1 MKQAAFF
8 VNFHIMLDKL
18 TKVIQSAAEPETEAP
33 ELISYRTLRR
43 AVGWLGVLI
52 PVILIGGG
60 YFFGDCKTIQPSISH
75 YYYTNVRDLFVA
87 TLCGVSLFLF
97 CYRGWSKMD
106 SRCAN
111 LAGFFGILLVLFPT
125 NVIGTAGDYYFCQ
138 QRIVSFTNV
147 PYHNIIHL
155 TSAALFFLTLAFI
168 SIFLFTKSNRA
179 PSKRT
184 DEKKIR
190 NRIYQICGAIMIGCI
205 VSIGIY
211 FFVGKSEEEN
221 PTTLVL
227 ESIALLAFGISWL
240 TKGQVIAGD

>member
-1 MKQAAFF
+1 
-8 VNFHIMLDKL
+8 MLKKL
-18 TKVIQSAAEPETEAP
+18 TKIIQRAADPETDAP

-60 YFFGDCKTIQPSISH
+60 YLFGNCKIIQPSISH
-75 YYYTNVRDLFVA
+75 YYYTNVRDLFVG

-97 CYRGWSKMD
+97 CYSGWSKMD

-111 LAGFFGILLVLFPT
+111 LAGFLGLVVALFPT
-125 NVIGTAGDYYFCQ
+125 NIIGSSGKYYYCQ
-138 QRIVSFTNV
+138 QKIVSFTDI

-168 SIFLFTKSNRA
+168 SIFLFTKSNRP

-184 DEKKIR
+184 DEKKTR
-190 NRIYQICGAIMIGCI
+190 NRIFRICGAIMIGCI
-205 VSIGIY
+205 LAIGIY
-211 FFVGKSEEEN
+211 FIAGKNEEEN
-221 PTTLVL
+221 PTTLIL